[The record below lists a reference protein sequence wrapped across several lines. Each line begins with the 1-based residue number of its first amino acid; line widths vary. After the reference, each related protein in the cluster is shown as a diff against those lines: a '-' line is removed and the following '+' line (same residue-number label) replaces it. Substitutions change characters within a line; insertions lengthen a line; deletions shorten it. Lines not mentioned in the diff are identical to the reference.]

1 MTTTPLIPPRPGQ
14 RRPTIAPGKDI
25 PKRGAFAAMLVL
37 AIGLIMPWEGL
48 RTTTYLDI
56 VGVATVCYGQTGAAA
71 APGATYTEA
80 QCREMLGDEVAYF
93 ATKLE
98 RCISP
103 DARMTP
109 LQQAA
114 VLSWA
119 YNVGD
124 RAACSST
131 LVRQLNAGEPPAVWC
146 AQLLRW
152 DKAGKP
158 PKAVKGLTNRRRAE
172 YQQCIAA

>member
-1 MTTTPLIPPRPGQ
+1 MTDTPKRPPD
-14 RRPTIAPGKDI
+14 PTIRPGKDP
-25 PKRGAFAAMLVL
+25 PKRGAFVAMVVL
-37 AIGLIMPWEGL
+37 AFGLIMPWEGL
-48 RTTTYLDI
+48 VNSTYIDI

-71 APGATYTEA
+71 APGAHYTDA
-80 QCREMLGDEVAYF
+80 QCADMLGKEVAVF
-93 ATKLE
+93 ARQLD
-98 RCISP
+98 RCIAT

-119 YNVGD
+119 YNIGWYN
-124 RAACSST
+124 ACSST
-131 LVRQLNAGEPPAVWC
+131 LVRQINSGQPAAVWC
-146 AQLLRW
+146 QQLLRW

-158 PKAVKGLTNRRRAE
+158 PKPVRGLTNRRKAE